1 MSSEI
6 SEALEISE
14 TRNFTGAYTDLLE
27 KFATLMDKLWQEH
40 LTSPTIAGNER
51 FYAWG
56 NIDYAVVMSA
66 NKFNDI
72 VDVKTKIGSLEIKKD
87 VDGKISC
94 QIIEDKPLKKKDISV
109 ILSDDPVEIL
119 EKTISALN
127 HYYYSNVN

>member
-1 MSSEI
+1 MSSET
-6 SEALEISE
+6 SEALEI
-14 TRNFTGAYTDLLE
+14 RNFTGTYASLLE

-56 NIDYAVVMSA
+56 NIDYAVVMST

-87 VDGKISC
+87 ADGKISC
-94 QIIEDKPLKKKDISV
+94 QIIEDKPLKKKDIPI
-109 ILSDDPVEIL
+109 ILSNDPVEIL